1 MDIDHTPAGW
11 ARNLGVISKLQAE
24 NELLR
29 LKLDDAEAQLR
40 LYRITLR
47 ESELIRHGLANEVAE
62 MRFGSRQQA
71 VIIPIVDVVA

>member
-1 MDIDHTPAGW
+1 MEIDHTPAGW
-11 ARNLGVISKLQAE
+11 ARNLSAIKKLQAE

-47 ESELIRHGLANEVAE
+47 ESEQIRNALANEVAE
-62 MRFGSRQQA
+62 MRFVVRPAA
-71 VIIPIVDVVA
+71 VIIPIREVTA